1 MEQYDSTSELDALI
15 LATMAGG
22 SSYGYAIIDQ
32 LKVRAGEA
40 FQVPEGSVYPALH
53 RLERQKLLASDWS
66 MEAGR
71 PRRVYRLTKRGEH
84 ELAARRA
91 GGRGFGPSI
100 DRGGLA
106 T

>member
-1 MEQYDSTSELDALI
+1 MEQCDSAGELDALI
-15 LATMAGG
+15 LATMVDS

-32 LKVRAGEA
+32 LKARAGDA
-40 FQVPEGSVYPALH
+40 FQIPEGSVYPALH

-66 MEAGR
+66 IEAGR
-71 PRRVYRLTKRGEH
+71 PRRVYRLTKRGER

-100 DRGGLA
+100 DRGGVA

>member
-1 MEQYDSTSELDALI
+1 MEQYDSTSGLDALI
-15 LATMAGG
+15 LATMVGG
-22 SSYGYAIIDQ
+22 SSYGYAIIEQ
-32 LKVRAGEA
+32 LKARAGDALEI
-40 FQVPEGSVYPALH
+40 PEGSVYPALH
-53 RLERQKLLASDWS
+53 RLEREKLLASDWS

-71 PRRVYRLTKRGEH
+71 PRRVYRLTKRGEQQ
-84 ELAARRA
+84 LAARRT